1 MGCIHVMYAS
11 YGYINDTSNAYSVD
25 KFSSFANKGSKGVD
39 WFFGI
44 LMLSYGSCL
53 LVFESAC

>member
-1 MGCIHVMYAS
+1 MYAS

-44 LMLSYGSCL
+44 LMLSCGSCL